1 MTVRTPAD
9 GSRVLLVTGG
19 GSGIGAAVAR
29 RADADG
35 WTVVITGRR
44 PEPLGEVAA
53 ACTRVHAVPADMST
67 ETDVERVVGRMLDD
81 FGRVDAVVANAGVMA
96 TGALAD
102 TLPSE
107 WHRVMDVN
115 LTGPYLLA
123 RACLP
128 ALRTSRGSFVAVGS
142 IAGMRA
148 PAGAAAYA
156 VSKAALSM
164 LVGTIAVD
172 EAQHG
177 VRANLVAPGWVR
189 TEMADGEMAEFG
201 GPLGL
206 GVEESYAAVTALV
219 PQRRA
224 AWPHEVASAVLWLA
238 GEEAGYVNGAT
249 LTVDGGT
256 TLVDPGTVPFS
267 VDVRERP

>member
-1 MTVRTPAD
+1 MTARTPAD

-44 PEPLGEVAA
+44 PEPLHEVAA
-53 ACTRVHAVPADMST
+53 ACTRVHPVPADMAT
-67 ETDVERVVGRMLDD
+67 EADIERVVGGTLDA

-96 TGALAD
+96 AGSLAD
-102 TLPSE
+102 TSPDD
-107 WHRVMDVN
+107 WDRVLAVN
-115 LTGPYLLA
+115 VTGPYLLA
-123 RACLP
+123 RACMP
-128 ALRTSRGSFVAVGS
+128 ALRASRGSFVAVGS

-156 VSKAALSM
+156 VSKAALAM

-172 EAQHG
+172 EARHG

-189 TEMADGEMAEFG
+189 TEMADSEMAEFG
-201 GPLGL
+201 GPLGMD
-206 GVEESYAAVTALV
+206 VEESYAAVTALV

-224 AWPHEVASAVLWLA
+224 AEPHEVAAAAMWLA